1 MKIEEFIEEYKK
13 AKDKKSCLR
22 KHVKREYVPFEEK
35 VAECD
40 KIIKSA
46 LHKKLDDG
54 TTVFEV
60 HSAIV
65 DELFTLTVVKAYTD
79 LEMADMLAAY
89 NLIEENFIFDAL
101 SYVLDIERYRSVLD
115 KMIADEREKNALV
128 PFLDKQF
135 EAFRMAFD
143 EMKKGIK

>member
-13 AKDKKSCLR
+13 ASNKENYLY
-22 KHVKREYVPFEEK
+22 KHVERQYIPFEEK
-35 VAECD
+35 VAECE

-46 LHKKLDDG
+46 LYKKLDDG
-54 TTVFEV
+54 ATVFEV

-79 LEMADMLAAY
+79 LEMDEMIAAY

-101 SYVLDIERYRSVLD
+101 SYVLDIEKYRSILD
-115 KMIADEREKNALV
+115 KMIMDEKEKNSLV
-128 PFLDKQF
+128 PFLAKQF
-135 EAFRMAFD
+135 EAFRMSFD
-143 EMKKGIK
+143 EMKKVMN

>member
-13 AKDKKSCLR
+13 ASNKENYLY
-22 KHVKREYVPFEEK
+22 KHVERQYIPFEEK
-35 VAECD
+35 VAECE

-46 LHKKLDDG
+46 LYRKLDDG
-54 TTVFEV
+54 VTVFEV

-79 LEMADMLAAY
+79 LEMTDMLAAY

-101 SYVLDIERYRSVLD
+101 SYVLDIEKYRSVLD
-115 KMIADEREKNALV
+115 KMIADEKEKNSLV
-128 PFLDKQF
+128 PFLAQQF
-135 EAFRMAFD
+135 EAFRMSFD
-143 EMKKGIK
+143 EMKKVMN

>member
-13 AKDKKSCLR
+13 ASNKENYLY
-22 KHVKREYVPFEEK
+22 KHVERQYIPFEEK
-35 VAECD
+35 VAECE

-46 LHKKLDDG
+46 LYKKLDDG
-54 TTVFEV
+54 ATVFEV

-79 LEMADMLAAY
+79 LEMDDMIAAY

-101 SYVLDIERYRSVLD
+101 SYVLDIEKYRSILD
-115 KMIADEREKNALV
+115 KMIMDEKEKNSLV
-128 PFLDKQF
+128 PFLAKQF
-135 EAFRMAFD
+135 EAFRMSFD
-143 EMKKGIK
+143 EMKKVMN

>member
-1 MKIEEFIEEYKK
+1 MKIEEFIDEYKK
-13 AKDKKSCLR
+13 ASNKENYLY

-35 VAECD
+35 VAECE

-46 LHKKLDDG
+46 LYKKLDDG
-54 TTVFEV
+54 VTVFEA

-101 SYVLDIERYRSVLD
+101 SYVLDIEKYRSVLD
-115 KMIADEREKNALV
+115 KMIADEKEKNSLV
-128 PFLDKQF
+128 PFLAQQF
-135 EAFRMAFD
+135 EAFRMSFD
-143 EMKKGIK
+143 EMKKVMD

>member
-1 MKIEEFIEEYKK
+1 MKIEEFIEGYKK
-13 AKDKKSCLR
+13 AKDKKTFLR

-46 LHKKLDDG
+46 LSKKLDNG
-54 TTVFEV
+54 ATVFEV

-79 LEMADMLAAY
+79 LEMVDMLAAY

-101 SYVLDIERYRSVLD
+101 SYVLDIEKYRSVLD
-115 KMIADEREKNALV
+115 KMIADEKEKNSLV
-128 PFLDKQF
+128 PFLAQQF
-135 EAFRMAFD
+135 EAFRMSFD
-143 EMKKGIK
+143 EMKKAMN